1 MGNQGRKNNLVN
13 IPKVDKY
20 MKNKVID
27 IEVSLGLGNSSSIV
41 YGNDLNNEYIRIN
54 ADYRS

>member
-1 MGNQGRKNNLVN
+1 
-13 IPKVDKY
+13 
-20 MKNKVID
+20 MKQKIID
-27 IEVSLGLGNSSSIV
+27 IEVSLGLGNVSRVI